1 MKNQDKN
8 SQIDLPKL
16 QEIGTCL
23 YQIREE
29 KKISLDMVAAK
40 TLIPKRLLIAI
51 EQADISKLP
60 EPFYIKALIVKFARA
75 IDAELP
81 DFTLTSAAKTS
92 NLAKLER
99 ANADKRNWSTPSF
112 INEFPRKLSIDFQ
125 VRSLHLY
132 LFYILLV
139 GFSVKGIAALVE
151 RPLVIE
157 QAPEQNL
164 PKDASVV
171 DTDPTRG
178 KQTVTP
184 QLISQTS
191 QSQSVTVGIDL
202 EDRCWLKVMVDG
214 KKAFEGT
221 LPKGTKRTWTG
232 KKQVTIRAGN
242 AGGVAVTFNNERQQI
257 LGEPGEVQEVTYT
270 VN

>member
-1 MKNQDKN
+1 MPNQDRN
-8 SQIDLPKL
+8 LQIDLQKL
-16 QEIGTCL
+16 QEIGACL

-29 KKISLDMVAAK
+29 KRISLDAIAAK

-51 EQADISKLP
+51 EQANASELP
-60 EPFYIKALIVKFARA
+60 EPFYTKALILKFARA
-75 IDAELP
+75 IGAELP
-81 DFTLTSAAKTS
+81 DFTLTPTGKTS
-92 NLAKLER
+92 KAIELIRTSSPNEPKHSLSTNNL
-99 ANADKRNWSTPSF
+99 
-112 INEFPRKLSIDFQ
+112 PRLSINFQ
-125 VRSLHLY
+125 LRSLHLY

-139 GFSVKGIAALVE
+139 GLSVRGIAGLVE
-151 RPLVIE
+151 RPIVIE
-157 QAPEQNL
+157 QVPKNL
-164 PKDASVV
+164 PEETAVV
-171 DTDPTRG
+171 STDSAAN
-178 KQTVTP
+178 KQTASP
-184 QLISQTS
+184 QLVQSSQT
-191 QSQSVTVGIDL
+191 QLVTVGIDL

-242 AGGVAVTFNNERQQI
+242 AGGVAVTFNNKRQQI